1 MRCGDCRWFDGDG
14 WLDDRGH
21 GSGMCNLEPPV
32 WVGPSAVLD
41 YDAFLEWVTGDGWQR
56 PMVGVAAKPCRHF
69 ECELTVNINTGL
81 E

>member
-21 GSGMCNLEPPV
+21 GSGMCCLEPPV
-32 WVGPSAVLD
+32 WIAPPVKSYGEWIEFSAD
-41 YDAFLEWVTGDGWQR
+41 DGWSR
-56 PMVGVAAKPCRHF
+56 PMVGVAEKPCRHF
-69 ECELTVNINTGL
+69 EKNLVININTGL